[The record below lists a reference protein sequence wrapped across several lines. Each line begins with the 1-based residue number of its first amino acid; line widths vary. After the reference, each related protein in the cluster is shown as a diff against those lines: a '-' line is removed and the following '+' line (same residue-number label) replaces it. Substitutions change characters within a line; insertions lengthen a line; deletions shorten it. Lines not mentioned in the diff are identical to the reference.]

1 MYAQQ
6 ASIDPSLAALLQ
18 TAQMVTPDQTPTV
31 AAQVAQ
37 AAAQKLQPQ
46 GIAQGMP
53 EARQDFQDAMPS
65 MMRNMQQQQMQQM
78 VQQAMQPKPA
88 GIEGLPSNIRMA
100 EGGVVGFAG
109 PEGSFVGPSFAQN
122 LSDAE
127 IERLTPEQRK
137 AYYKQMLTRRNAP
150 TPVPPPT
157 SSPAMSARPGLGIA
171 GAIAKKLG
179 PLGLLAELFT
189 TSDEDI
195 ALLNKAESERNA
207 VPDDGR
213 PRGQENYE
221 PTPQLTVGNAPP
233 MSPEAQRMTNR
244 QGPRGIASAPPP
256 PVQRP
261 PAPAPAMQP
270 APQGG
275 IAELIAPTP
284 ESAMAS
290 ARSVL
295 GMPGTE
301 GLRKREE
308 AFLAALKA
316 QPATGQQGLAAL
328 QAQQAALQA
337 MNEKA
342 EKESNINSAIQWL
355 LGGKEGAGGS
365 ARSSIAFSEREDA
378 RRRSYNDLQVANATK
393 RDAIIDLQNARDV
406 GNAKAALE
414 AEQRIRAA
422 EVDVAKAEATLAG
435 QFASS
440 QANVYGTQMQAETAA
455 ANRAQNERLER
466 IRKATANQP
475 GETERI
481 FAEYTR
487 RKAVDPKDAE
497 AYLANIERIKGL
509 GRGMD
514 LKETS
519 VELRA
524 LKDEEQQLLKRLEA
538 TYSSQERAPITARLE
553 QISRDRV
560 KLMGGTPTA
569 APTGGVV
576 TPKSQAEFN
585 ALPKGARY
593 INPADG
599 KEYIKN

>member
-37 AAAQKLQPQ
+37 AAAQKMQPQ

-53 EARQDFQDAMPS
+53 QARQDFQDAMPS
-65 MMRNMQQQQMQQM
+65 MMRNMQQAQMQQM

-100 EGGVVGFAG
+100 EGGVVGYASRGYVDPQF
-109 PEGSFVGPSFAQN
+109 PEVYETTEADLYP
-122 LSDAE
+122 
-127 IERLTPEQRK
+127 ERLREAAKRRQEEEERRRK
-137 AYYKQMLTRRNAP
+137 LEFLETSGAP
-150 TPVPPPT
+150 QAVQYRQPQTEV
-157 SSPAMSARPGLGIA
+157 ARPTQ
-171 GAIAKKLG
+171 
-179 PLGLLAELFT
+179 PP
-189 TSDEDI
+189 
-195 ALLNKAESERNA
+195 
-207 VPDDGR
+207 V
-213 PRGQENYE
+213 
-221 PTPQLTVGNAPP
+221 TPPAPP
-233 MSPEAQRMTNR
+233 MAPEAQRMTDR
-244 QGPRGIASAPPP
+244 QVSRGGPPAPRTPA
-256 PVQRP
+256 QRP
-261 PAPAPAMQP
+261 PAPAQTE
-270 APQGG
+270 PQGG
-275 IAELIAPTP
+275 IAELVAPTP

-355 LGGKEGAGGS
+355 LGGREGAGGS

-440 QANVYGTQMQAETAA
+440 NANVYGTQMQSRDAA
-455 ANRAQNERLER
+455 LNLEAQRKLE
-466 IRKATANQP
+466 
-475 GETERI
+475 
-481 FAEYTR
+481 EYR
-487 RKAVDPKDAE
+487 RQTQLMRPK
-497 AYLANIERIKGL
+497 
-509 GRGMD
+509 
-514 LKETS
+514 
-519 VELRA
+519 
-524 LKDEEQQLLKRLEA
+524 EQDMVSRLEA
-538 TYSSQERAPITARLE
+538 LKLIELTGGKPETATPAQKVQALESAIRGSRGTGVEEKAEFANLRQRAVMLQNELKGLLEADPTGRSPRIPELRSRLDAIYKE
-553 QISRDRV
+553 
-560 KLMGGTPTA
+560 LGGTPISDETPRLPQQA
-569 APTGGVV
+569 VSQLKEGVV
-576 TPKSQAEFN
+576 TKFANGQQWTLRNGQPTQVK
-585 ALPKGARY
+585 
-593 INPADG
+593 
-599 KEYIKN
+599 

>member
-18 TAQMVTPDQTPTV
+18 TAQMVTPDGGRTV
-31 AAQVAQ
+31 AANVAQ

-100 EGGVVGFAG
+100 EGGVVGYAG
-109 PEGSFVGPSFAQN
+109 PDGSSVEVDESQ
-122 LSDAE
+122 LSVS
-127 IERLTPEQRK
+127 ERLKRGLRRLYEGIETGYMKRAGATPEQIAQK
-137 AYYKQMLTRRNAP
+137 LGQE
-150 TPVPPPT
+150 
-157 SSPAMSARPGLGIA
+157 SPAAAPEVSPQAMQTEAAFATPRIDQPIVAR
-171 GAIAKKLG
+171 
-179 PLGLLAELFT
+179 
-189 TSDEDI
+189 
-195 ALLNKAESERNA
+195 
-207 VPDDGR
+207 VPAPAPQAPAPR
-213 PRGQENYE
+213 P
-221 PTPQLTVGNAPP
+221 PA
-233 MSPEAQRMTNR
+233 
-244 QGPRGIASAPPP
+244 
-256 PVQRP
+256 QRP
-261 PAPAPAMQP
+261 PAAAQQAAPAQT

-275 IAELIAPTP
+275 IAELVAPTP

-308 AFLAALKA
+308 AYLAALKA

-355 LGGKEGAGGS
+355 LGGREGAGGS

-422 EVDVAKAEATLAG
+422 EVDVAKAEATLAAS
-435 QFASS
+435 FASS
-440 QANVYGTQMQAETAA
+440 QANVYGEQMRGQSAA
-455 ANRAQNERLER
+455 ADRASREREGELNRAQNERLER

-487 RKAVDPKDAE
+487 RKSVDPKDAE

-509 GRGMD
+509 GKGLGDRAEAARERNAIARQKLMNED
-514 LKETS
+514 QIYASARMSYINATDPAKKAEALRKMKEIERLNGI
-519 VELRA
+519 VEESSA
-524 LKDEEQQLLKRLEA
+524 SSGAPQGTVDKNNPLLK
-538 TYSSQERAPITARLE
+538 
-553 QISRDRV
+553 
-560 KLMGGTPTA
+560 
-569 APTGGVV
+569 
-576 TPKSQAEFN
+576 
-585 ALPKGARY
+585 
-593 INPADG
+593 
-599 KEYIKN
+599 